1 MIPVSTA
8 CLINAQVTQNI
19 FQIPLIGL
27 YFFSR
32 PSSHTTAFDQNTRN
46 STGRRIIIRTTGFHI
61 GAYHIRNVYVLRHF
75 SGNLDDFFFSFSRII
90 YKRRQI
96 FIFISTVKINIII
109 CHTVQFFFYG
119 TGESLCSCSLLISR
133 KLPVQIFSVFQAETS
148 GPLLEFCRTGHF
160 YDHYCPCDFF
170 HF

>member
-1 MIPVSTA
+1 MIPVTTA
-8 CLINAQVTQNI
+8 GPVNAKVTQDI
-19 FQIPLIGL
+19 FQISLIGL

-32 PSSHTTAFDQNTRN
+32 PSSHTTPLNQDTRN
-46 STGRRIIIRTTGFHI
+46 SAGGCIIIRATGFHI
-61 GAYHIRNVYVLRHF
+61 GAYHIRNVHVLRHF

-96 FIFISTVKINIII
+96 FIFISAVKINIII

-119 TGESLCSCSLLISR
+119 TGESLCSCSLFISR
-133 KLPVQIFSVFQAETS
+133 ELPVQIFPVVQTETS
-148 GPLLEFCRTGHF
+148 CPLLEFFRTDHF
-160 YDHYCPCDFF
+160 YDHYCSCDFF